1 MGHLT
6 IVRSCIIIT
15 LLAACQKNDE
25 DAPSDP
31 VNIPDSPA
39 DISTFSQLD
48 SGNYWVYDRY
58 RVDSLD
64 VADPVYYVRDSLH
77 VVGDTVLAGNT
88 YAVIH
93 HAVNG
98 VFTTNIHYWRDSADC
113 IVERYGAVLFCSGNF
128 DQTIY
133 IDSIPAPNN
142 LSIHYSVPSGT
153 VPISV
158 PAGDFDAYLMLGTC
172 FSYGSFPFIPEW
184 KYPRTYWAEGVGRVK
199 WYGYFASGDLGFRYE
214 LADYHLE

>member
-88 YAVIH
+88 
-93 HAVNG
+93 
-98 VFTTNIHYWRDSADC
+98 
-113 IVERYGAVLFCSGNF
+113 
-128 DQTIY
+128 
-133 IDSIPAPNN
+133 
-142 LSIHYSVPSGT
+142 
-153 VPISV
+153 
-158 PAGDFDAYLMLGTC
+158 
-172 FSYGSFPFIPEW
+172 
-184 KYPRTYWAEGVGRVK
+184 
-199 WYGYFASGDLGFRYE
+199 
-214 LADYHLE
+214 